1 VRWVRE
7 PRPRRAGHRPGDG
20 RATRRRQWGCQHT
33 ERRWHLVAS
42 RRSPR
47 AAFWPPPEL
56 CPSAGLFSP
65 RWRWR
70 RPRRR
75 SGAPRRLRFKLC
87 YISRF
92 KW

>member
-56 CPSAGLFSP
+56 CPF
-65 RWRWR
+65 
-70 RPRRR
+70 RR
-75 SGAPRRLRFKLC
+75 SLFTSMTVAPTSTSIRC
-87 YISRF
+87 PSPTCASSSAISPGSS
-92 KW
+92 